1 LTRARPRV
9 EDFIGSIGVI
19 VVGLEY
25 LEYASRGVGWITF
38 VGNVITD
45 IIC

>member
-1 LTRARPRV
+1 LTRARPGI
-9 EDFIGSIGVI
+9 EDFIGSIRVV

-25 LEYASRGVGWITF
+25 LEHTSRGMRWIAF
-38 VGNVITD
+38 MRDVVTD

>member
-25 LEYASRGVGWITF
+25 LEYASRGMRWIAF
-38 VGNVITD
+38 MGDVVTD